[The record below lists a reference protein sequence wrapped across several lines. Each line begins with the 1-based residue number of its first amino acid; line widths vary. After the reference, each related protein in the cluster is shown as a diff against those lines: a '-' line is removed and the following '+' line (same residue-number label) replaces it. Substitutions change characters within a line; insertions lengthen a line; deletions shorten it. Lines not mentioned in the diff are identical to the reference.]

1 MICIIQRE
9 KQDMKIVDKRL
20 RETADVIN
28 KKLAKVNEE
37 NRSEVSVDVLSHLR
51 NFCEAFMY
59 KVYDEEND
67 ADLYQTQDNLKIVRT
82 YFRDK
87 HYDVYKFHSLLDSS
101 VGHMDFGPMQSEALI
116 LKYIPQLIRLKE
128 FLLEEYGIGVL
139 ENIDKY
145 PLDLDKS
152 LVSFYEKILF
162 VLCHSQPDSMQ
173 MTRNQYFV
181 KKRSMKYIKGY
192 IFYEYVFDV
201 SDDKANKFNTFVCY
215 SFKNIR
221 FDYDLKLQ
229 LSKKEITYLN
239 TKIFIN
245 VIYDYEYSIRPC
257 AFQNLLYLI
266 NYNDAKCRRDK
277 EYSALMEVIK
287 NKRKSLVDLID
298 SEKEICLDSDGYY
311 TKFISKVKKFLLSN
325 KLGGNLIRFLLSD
338 MRNCTIKAQTYKP
351 YGSMPIYNDMFDG
364 LRIKLASKSFE
375 LMPFAFS
382 PKEARPSLYTVFA
395 LYDASDAADEILY
408 HYLANYINK
417 NNTLFVKPCDIGYSD
432 EKFIELKNR
441 FNEKLLRIN
450 SYYSDHRIIEISG
463 YYTVESY
470 YNSTKNV
477 ILKAVNL
484 CKTKNIQVDNDY
496 SGNTILSAEQKNIL
510 SKSLQNSSVALITGS
525 AGTGK
530 TTVIKEFIKNNPDKR
545 ILCLTTTNTA
555 NNNLKIKDV
564 AGDIKYKNI
573 AQFEKERTY
582 EDCDIIIVDEASFVS
597 TDSIEK
603 IIDVYNSSAF
613 MFVGD
618 PGQIESIEFGN
629 WFDLLLNLL
638 KVKDVVF
645 TLDVEHRT
653 KVVELTKIWDEVRRG
668 KKKNIIELL
677 SAYEMTEEISDEI
690 FKVQGN
696 EIVLCLNYDGL
707 YGINNI
713 NRYLQ
718 ASNPNDAFEYQ
729 QNLYKV
735 GDPVVFITNDY
746 SEYGIY
752 NNLSGKIV
760 EIKNEDEKITFKIK
774 LFDSVNY
781 VGELSNEIELAEE
794 DSGFYA
800 IVTKM
805 KYYNDEYDTDMD
817 TRTKLPFQI
826 SYAMS
831 IHKAQGL
838 EFDSVK
844 IVITKES
851 DEQVTKNIFYTAVT
865 RAKKKLKVYWQPE
878 VADYVLGNIENSEES
893 KTADISIFS
902 EQLKEYIRL
911 GLQALF

>member
-1 MICIIQRE
+1 
-9 KQDMKIVDKRL
+9 
-20 RETADVIN
+20 
-28 KKLAKVNEE
+28 
-37 NRSEVSVDVLSHLR
+37 
-51 NFCEAFMY
+51 
-59 KVYDEEND
+59 
-67 ADLYQTQDNLKIVRT
+67 
-82 YFRDK
+82 
-87 HYDVYKFHSLLDSS
+87 
-101 VGHMDFGPMQSEALI
+101 
-116 LKYIPQLIRLKE
+116 
-128 FLLEEYGIGVL
+128 
-139 ENIDKY
+139 
-145 PLDLDKS
+145 
-152 LVSFYEKILF
+152 
-162 VLCHSQPDSMQ
+162 
-173 MTRNQYFV
+173 
-181 KKRSMKYIKGY
+181 
-192 IFYEYVFDV
+192 
-201 SDDKANKFNTFVCY
+201 
-215 SFKNIR
+215 
-221 FDYDLKLQ
+221 
-229 LSKKEITYLN
+229 
-239 TKIFIN
+239 
-245 VIYDYEYSIRPC
+245 
-257 AFQNLLYLI
+257 
-266 NYNDAKCRRDK
+266 
-277 EYSALMEVIK
+277 
-287 NKRKSLVDLID
+287 
-298 SEKEICLDSDGYY
+298 
-311 TKFISKVKKFLLSN
+311 
-325 KLGGNLIRFLLSD
+325 
-338 MRNCTIKAQTYKP
+338 
-351 YGSMPIYNDMFDG
+351 MPIYNDMFDG

-382 PKEARPSLYTVFA
+382 PKEARPSLYTLFA

-496 SGNTILSAEQKNIL
+496 SGNTVLSAEQKNIL

-564 AGDIKYKNI
+564 AGDITYKNI

-603 IIDVYNSSAF
+603 IIEAYKGSAF

-677 SAYEMTEEISDEI
+677 SAYEMTEEISDDI

-865 RAKKKLKVYWQPE
+865 RAKKELKVYWQPE

-893 KTADISIFS
+893 KTADVSIFS
-902 EQLKEYIRL
+902 EQLKRYI
-911 GLQALF
+911 